1 MQPLQRSMHESSLSL
16 IVVVVNGI
24 SRTNTPTHEPMFCSR
39 IQIGY
44 MNIYLHVYIIILT
57 PVCIYKYIYIYIYI
71 YISICTERERERER
85 ERYRVNP
92 NIHSCRLEL
101 NTNRLRRRYGCPS
114 SMHEAPNNQGL
125 LESETHRL
133 RTRYVNSPIQ
143 TLR

>member
-44 MNIYLHVYIIILT
+44 MNIYLHVYIIIYT
-57 PVCIYKYIYIYIYI
+57 PVCIYKYIYIYIYK
-71 YISICTERERERER
+71 YMYRERERER

-92 NIHSCRLEL
+92 NIPSCRLES

-114 SMHEAPNNQGL
+114 IMHEAPNNQCL

-143 TLR
+143 TLK